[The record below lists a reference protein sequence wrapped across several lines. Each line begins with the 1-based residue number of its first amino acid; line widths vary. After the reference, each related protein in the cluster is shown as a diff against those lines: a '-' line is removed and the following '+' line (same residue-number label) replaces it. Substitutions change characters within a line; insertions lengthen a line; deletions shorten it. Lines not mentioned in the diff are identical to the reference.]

1 MSPTVEAAALP
12 LPAEPMR
19 NGLAI
24 RLWLLLTGIFGL
36 LTLPDLLEKGRYSGW
51 FIARYSW
58 QWSLLITV
66 CFLISLTCL
75 LLWLALQNGRSRRL
89 ILFSE
94 KAVQQLQR
102 LGRWNYLLYFSG
114 WLLTAVFMRFFFV
127 KHFTALSDRVW
138 IVWLAAGVT
147 SLFWMAAGRI
157 QFFWAVGLGMLI
169 GGFLA
174 TLMTYAAAVSPYP
187 FSLGWSEASRYYY
200 ASLPFA
206 KQIYG
211 FSIPLSPLHAS
222 RYLLLS
228 LAYLIPD
235 SPLWFHRLWQ
245 VILWIGMNLA
255 TGWALARRLG
265 LRPALLM
272 GGTTLWA
279 FLFLMQGPV
288 YYHLH
293 LCILPVLWL
302 YHPQRPMRTLAG
314 VMLASVWA
322 GLSRVNWF
330 PVPAMLAAAMYMLE
344 TPFHTRRSWLAYL
357 SRPLL
362 WGGVGISCAL
372 LAQAAYI
379 PLSGNSDPSLFASS
393 FTSLLLWHRL
403 LPSATSGWGILPLG
417 LIVSLPLLGLI
428 VLNTLRRGA
437 GWHPLR
443 LLALAGIGGL
453 LFGGGLVVSTKIGG
467 GSNLHNLDAYFVL
480 LLLIGAYFLFDKA
493 VPDQPGTASP
503 TKRPAALVGLILVMP
518 VIWSLAEFSLPAAK
532 DLQQAQVTIRALNE
546 IVRQGAQ
553 RGEVLF
559 ISQRQLL
566 TFGYIQDVPLVA
578 DYELLLLSEASI
590 SNNRTLLEK
599 FYQDLRE
606 RRFAMIIT
614 GRLNPSYQR
623 PKMDP
628 FAEENNLWV
637 DRITFPI
644 LEYYGEEA
652 YFGEQNL
659 QVLVPK

>member
-1 MSPTVEAAALP
+1 MRPTVETTALF
-12 LPAEPMR
+12 LPVKPVR
-19 NGLAI
+19 NLLAI
-24 RLWLLLTGIFGL
+24 RLWLLLTGVFGL
-36 LTLPDLLEKGRYSGW
+36 LTLPDLLEKGRFSGW

-58 QWSLLITV
+58 QWSLLIAV

-75 LLWLALQNGRSRRL
+75 LGWLALQSGRSRQL
-89 ILFSE
+89 ILLSDQ
-94 KAVQQLQR
+94 AVQQLQR

-114 WLLTAVFMRFFFV
+114 WLLTAVFMRLFFV
-127 KHFTALSDRVW
+127 KHFTALSDRLW
-138 IVWLAAGVT
+138 IVWLAAGLT
-147 SLFWMAAGRI
+147 GLFWMAAGRI
-157 QFFWAVGLGMLI
+157 SFSWAVGLGMLI

-174 TLMTYAAAVSPYP
+174 TLLTYAAAISPYP

-200 ASLPFA
+200 ASLPFS

-245 VILWIGMNLA
+245 VILWIGINLA

-265 LRPALLM
+265 LRQALLI

-302 YHPQRPMRTLAG
+302 YHPHRPMHTLAG
-314 VMLASVWA
+314 VILASVWA

-330 PVPAMLAAAMYMLE
+330 PVPAMLAIAIYLLE
-344 TPFHTRRSWLAYL
+344 TPVHTQRNWLAYF

-362 WGGVGISCAL
+362 WGSVGVTSAL

-379 PLSGNSDPSLFASS
+379 PLSGNQDPSLFASS
-393 FTSLLLWHRL
+393 FTSSLLWHRL

-428 VLNTLRRGA
+428 ALNTLRRGA

-480 LLLIGAYFLFDKA
+480 LLLTGAYFLFDKA
-493 VPDQPGTASP
+493 LPDQASMPHTA
-503 TKRPAALVGLILVMP
+503 KRPAALVALILAVP

-532 DLQQAQVTIRALNE
+532 DLQQAQVTLNSLNQL
-546 IVRQGAQ
+546 VSSAAQ

-559 ISQRQLL
+559 ISQRHLL
-566 TFGYIQDVPLVA
+566 TFGYVQGVPLVA

-590 SNNRTLLEK
+590 SNNRPLLEK

-623 PKMDP
+623 PKIDP

>member
-1 MSPTVEAAALP
+1 MRPAVETAALF
-12 LPAEPMR
+12 LPAEPVQ
-19 NGLAI
+19 NLLAI
-24 RLWLLLTGIFGL
+24 RRWLLLTGIFGL
-36 LTLPDLLEKGRYSGW
+36 LTLPDLLERGRYSGW

-58 QWSLLITV
+58 QWSLLIAA
-66 CFLISLTCL
+66 CFLISLTCIL
-75 LLWLALQNGRSRRL
+75 FWLALQSGRSRQL
-89 ILFSE
+89 ILLSDQV
-94 KAVQQLQR
+94 VQQLQR
-102 LGRWNYLLYFSG
+102 LGQWNYLLYFSG
-114 WLLTAVFMRFFFV
+114 WLLTAVFMRFLFV
-127 KHFTALSDRVW
+127 RHFAALSDRVW

-147 SLFWMAAGRI
+147 SLFLMAAMRLG
-157 QFFWAVGLGMLI
+157 FFWAVGLGMLI

-174 TLMTYAAAVSPYP
+174 TLLTYAAEISLYP

-200 ASLPFA
+200 ASLPFS

-235 SPLWFHRLWQ
+235 APLWFHRLWQ

-265 LRPALLM
+265 LRSALLI

-302 YHPQRPMRTLAG
+302 YHPHRPMRSLAG
-314 VMLASVWA
+314 VILASMWA

-330 PVPAMLAAAMYMLE
+330 PVPAMLAAAMYLLE
-344 TPFHTRRSWLAYL
+344 TPIHTHRNWLAYF

-362 WGGVGISCAL
+362 WGGVGVTSAL

-379 PLSGNSDPSLFASS
+379 PLSGNTDPSLFASS

-428 VLNTLRRGA
+428 ALNTLQRGA

-480 LLLIGAYFLFDKA
+480 LLLTGAYFLLNKA
-493 VPDQPGTASP
+493 LPDQPGTALP
-503 TKRPAALVGLILVMP
+503 AKRPAALVMLILIMP
-518 VIWSLAEFSLPAAK
+518 IIWSLAEFSLPAAK
-532 DLQQAQVTIRALNE
+532 DLQQAQMTLNSLNQL
-546 IVRQGAQ
+546 VSSAAQ

-559 ISQRQLL
+559 ISQRHLI
-566 TFGYIQDVPLVA
+566 TFGYVQDVPLVA

-614 GRLNPSYQR
+614 SRLNPSYQR
-623 PKMDP
+623 PKIDP

-637 DRITFPI
+637 DRIAFPI

>member
-1 MSPTVEAAALP
+1 MRPAVETAALF
-12 LPAEPMR
+12 LPAEPVQ
-19 NGLAI
+19 NLLAI
-24 RLWLLLTGIFGL
+24 RRWLLLTGIFGL

-58 QWSLLITV
+58 QWSLLIAV

-75 LLWLALQNGRSRRL
+75 LCWLALQGGRNRQL
-89 ILFSE
+89 ILLFDQ
-94 KAVQQLQR
+94 VIQQLQR
-102 LGRWNYLLYFSG
+102 LERWNFLLYFSG

-127 KHFTALSDRVW
+127 RHFAALSDRVW

-147 SLFWMAAGRI
+147 SLFLMAAMRLN
-157 QFFWAVGLGMLI
+157 FLWAVGLGMLI

-174 TLMTYAAAVSPYP
+174 TLLTYAAEVSPYP

-200 ASLPFA
+200 ASLPFS

-235 SPLWFHRLWQ
+235 APLWFHRLWQ

-265 LRPALLM
+265 LHSALLI

-302 YHPQRPMRTLAG
+302 YHPHRPMRTLAG
-314 VMLASVWA
+314 VILASVWA

-330 PVPAMLAAAMYMLE
+330 PVPAMLAAAMYLLE
-344 TPFHTRRSWLAYL
+344 TPVHTQRNWLAYF

-362 WGGVGISCAL
+362 WGGVGVTSAL

-379 PLSGNSDPSLFASS
+379 PLSGNTDPSLFASS

-417 LIVSLPLLGLI
+417 LVVSLPLLGLI
-428 VLNTLRRGA
+428 ALNTLRRGA

-453 LFGGGLVVSTKIGG
+453 LFAGGLVVSTKIGG

-480 LLLIGAYFLFDKA
+480 LLLTGSYFLFDKA
-493 VPDQPGTASP
+493 LADQPGTALP
-503 TKRPAALVGLILVMP
+503 AKRPAALVMLILIMP
-518 VIWSLAEFSLPAAK
+518 IIWSLAEFSLPAAK
-532 DLQQAQVTIRALNE
+532 DLQQAQMTLNSLNQL
-546 IVRQGAQ
+546 VSSAAQ

-559 ISQRQLL
+559 ISQRHLI
-566 TFGYIQDVPLVA
+566 TFGYVQDVPLLA

-590 SNNRTLLEK
+590 SNNRPLLEK

-614 GRLNPSYQR
+614 SRLNPSYQR
-623 PKMDP
+623 PKVDP

-637 DRITFPI
+637 DRIAFPI

>member
-1 MSPTVEAAALP
+1 MRPTVETAALF
-12 LPAEPMR
+12 LPVEPVR
-19 NGLAI
+19 NLLAI
-24 RLWLLLTGIFGL
+24 RLWLLLTGVFGL
-36 LTLPDLLEKGRYSGW
+36 LTLPDLLEKGRFSGW

-58 QWSLLITV
+58 QWSLLIAV

-75 LLWLALQNGRSRRL
+75 LGWLALKSGRSRQL
-89 ILFSE
+89 ILLSDQ
-94 KAVQQLQR
+94 AVQQLQR

-114 WLLTAVFMRFFFV
+114 WLITAVFMRLFFV
-127 KHFTALSDRVW
+127 KHFTALSDRLW
-138 IVWLAAGVT
+138 IVWLAAGLT
-147 SLFWMAAGRI
+147 GFFWMAAGRI
-157 QFFWAVGLGMLI
+157 SFSWAVGLGMLL

-174 TLMTYAAAVSPYP
+174 TLLTYAAAISPYP

-200 ASLPFA
+200 ASLPFS

-211 FSIPLSPLHAS
+211 LSIPLSPLHAS

-265 LRPALLM
+265 LRQALLI

-314 VMLASVWA
+314 VILSSIWA

-330 PVPAMLAAAMYMLE
+330 PVPAMLAIAIYLLE
-344 TPFHTRRSWLAYL
+344 TPVHTQRNWLAYF

-362 WGGVGISCAL
+362 WGSVGVISAL

-379 PLSGNSDPSLFASS
+379 PLSGNQDPSLFASS
-393 FTSLLLWHRL
+393 FTSSLLWHRL

-417 LIVSLPLLGLI
+417 LIASLPLLGLI
-428 VLNTLRRGA
+428 ALNTLRRGA

-480 LLLIGAYFLFDKA
+480 LLLTGAYFLFDKA
-493 VPDQPGTASP
+493 LPDQPAMPHTA
-503 TKRPAALVGLILVMP
+503 KRPAALVALILVMP
-518 VIWSLAEFSLPAAK
+518 VIWSLAQFSLPAAK
-532 DLQQAQVTIRALNE
+532 DLQQAQVTLNSLNQL
-546 IVRQGAQ
+546 VSSAAQ

-559 ISQRQLL
+559 ISQRHLL
-566 TFGYIQDVPLVA
+566 TFGYVQGVPLVA

-590 SNNRTLLEK
+590 SNNRPLLEK

-623 PKMDP
+623 PKIDP

-637 DRITFPI
+637 DRISFPI

>member
-1 MSPTVEAAALP
+1 MRPTVETAALF
-12 LPAEPMR
+12 LPVEPVR
-19 NGLAI
+19 NLLAI
-24 RLWLLLTGIFGL
+24 RLWLLLTGVSGL
-36 LTLPDLLEKGRYSGW
+36 LTLPDLLEKGRFSSW

-58 QWSLLITV
+58 QWSLLIAV

-75 LLWLALQNGRSRRL
+75 LGWLALQSGRSRQLVLLSDRV
-89 ILFSE
+89 
-94 KAVQQLQR
+94 VQQLQR

-114 WLLTAVFMRFFFV
+114 WLLTAVFMGLFFV
-127 KHFTALSDRVW
+127 KYFTALSDRLW
-138 IVWLAAGVT
+138 IVWLAAGLT
-147 SLFWMAAGRI
+147 GLFWMATSRVS
-157 QFFWAVGLGMLI
+157 FFWAVGLGMLI

-174 TLMTYAAAVSPYP
+174 TLLTYAGEVSPYP

-200 ASLPFA
+200 ASLPFS

-265 LRPALLM
+265 LRQALLI

-302 YHPQRPMRTLAG
+302 YHPHRPMRTLTG
-314 VMLASVWA
+314 VILASIWA

-330 PVPAMLAAAMYMLE
+330 PVPAMLAIAIYLLE
-344 TPFHTRRSWLAYL
+344 TPVHTQRNWLAYF

-362 WGGVGISCAL
+362 WGGVGVTSAL

-379 PLSGNSDPSLFASS
+379 LLSGNQDPSLFASS
-393 FTSLLLWHRL
+393 FTSSLLWHRL

-417 LIVSLPLLGLI
+417 LIISLPLLGLI
-428 VLNTLRRGA
+428 ALNTLRRGV

-443 LLALAGIGGL
+443 LLALAGTGGL

-480 LLLIGAYFLFDKA
+480 LLLTGAYFLFDKA
-493 VPDQPGTASP
+493 LPDQPSMPHTA
-503 TKRPAALVGLILVMP
+503 KRPAALVALILVMP

-532 DLQQAQVTIRALNE
+532 DLQQAQVTLNSLNQL
-546 IVRQGAQ
+546 VSSTAQ

-559 ISQRQLL
+559 ISQRHLL
-566 TFGYIQDVPLVA
+566 TFGYVQDVPLVA

-590 SNNRTLLEK
+590 SNNRPLLEK

-623 PKMDP
+623 PKLDA

-637 DRITFPI
+637 DRIAFPI

-652 YFGEQNL
+652 YFDEQNL